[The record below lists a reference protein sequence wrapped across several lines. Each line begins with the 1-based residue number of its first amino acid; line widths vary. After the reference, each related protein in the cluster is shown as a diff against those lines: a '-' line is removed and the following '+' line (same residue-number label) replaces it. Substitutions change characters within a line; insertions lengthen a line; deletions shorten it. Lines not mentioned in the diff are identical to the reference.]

1 MQVALVSPNVEPYLP
16 AGQGAQTVE
25 SATLDDVAPGTA
37 YVPRKQVIV
46 PVQALEV
53 SPVVEPYVPAGQ
65 GVHVADP
72 AVE

>member
-1 MQVALVSPNVEPYLP
+1 MAYLP
-16 AGQGAQTVE
+16 IGQAVM
-25 SATLDDVAPGTA
+25 
-37 YVPRKQVIV
+37 V